1 MGRALQLFRWAFQ
14 RGCKSKFLIT
24 VKSSDNTF
32 KLGELSKRSSND
44 KESLFLKQ
52 IPKVPLAGHVKP
64 FSNDWK
70 EITVDPTVLG

>member
-1 MGRALQLFRWAFQ
+1 MGRALQLFRRAFQ

-44 KESLFLKQ
+44 KESLFFEA
-52 IPKVPLAGHVKP
+52 KVPLAGHVKP
-64 FSNDWK
+64 FSND
-70 EITVDPTVLG
+70 